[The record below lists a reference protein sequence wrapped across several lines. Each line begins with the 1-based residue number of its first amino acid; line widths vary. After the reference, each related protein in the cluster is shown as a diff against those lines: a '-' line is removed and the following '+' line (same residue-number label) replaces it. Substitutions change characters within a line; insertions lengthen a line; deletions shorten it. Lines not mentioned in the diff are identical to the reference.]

1 MEFLMLNKL
10 YLWAGKNVST
20 IILVLLIVTS
30 GITIFNLI
38 DVVRKP
44 TPITVTEGSIQHHLV
59 WSLKGECFFVRPY
72 SEETVYLIRVKD
84 CDKSDTTIK
93 AIK

>member
-1 MEFLMLNKL
+1 MFDKL
-10 YLWAGKNVST
+10 YVWVGKNT
-20 IILVLLIVTS
+20 ISIFVVALLFSCAIA
-30 GITIFNLI
+30 IFNLV

-44 TPITVTEGSIQHHLV
+44 PTINVAEGSIQHHLV
-59 WSLKGECFFVRPY
+59 WSIKGECFFVRPH
-72 SEETVYLIRVKD
+72 SDETVYLIRVKD

>member
-1 MEFLMLNKL
+1 MFNKL
-10 YLWAGKNVST
+10 YAWVGKNVDVG
-20 IILVLLIVTS
+20 IIVLVSLVVALVVTV
-30 GITIFNLI
+30 FNLI
-38 DVVRKP
+38 EIVRKP
-44 TPITVTEGSIQHHLV
+44 TPIKVIEGSIQHHLV
-59 WSLKGECFFVRPY
+59 WSIKGECYFVRPY